1 MSFSFFFIVRSLEE
15 WLIYV
20 YIFILNFFKKSFLD
34 LKRGIESRNNER
46 VDYMKSSCG
55 IYINK
60 KFCIY

>member
-1 MSFSFFFIVRSLEE
+1 MSD
-15 WLIYV
+15 IYV

-46 VDYMKSSCG
+46 VDYMKFKSSCG
-55 IYINK
+55 IYISK

>member
-1 MSFSFFFIVRSLEE
+1 MSD
-15 WLIYV
+15 IYV
-20 YIFILNFFKKSFLD
+20 YIFILNFFKKSFYD

-46 VDYMKSSCG
+46 VDYMKSSRG